1 MLSKRSSFFLVLT
14 LCLVS
19 LCDLAFTQQPRRALT
34 LAEEINLWLFIPDMD
49 RPNPRFSPD
58 GKYFAVYSERGRLD
72 LNRPEYSLRFYRS
85 AEVEKF
91 LNGPDLSRP
100 PLPSWHLRL
109 ATDKEGPIIHDWRWL
124 LDSSGV
130 VFLQRIDGKW
140 QLVIADIQKKKLQA
154 LTAKTESVDSF
165 NVRDRGHYVYTT
177 VDPHALKKLQE
188 ERQAE
193 RQAPEVVGTGRRL
206 GQLILPNDPVV
217 MEYSSPRAS
226 LWASV
231 SGKRFQVKRNGTSI
245 FPEGDLALSP
255 DGTSLVTTLKV
266 PDVPPSWEKLYPP
279 ASESSGPR
287 IHAGHE
293 SANQYVRIN
302 LQSGSVQPLTDAPIS
317 RDAGW
322 WAEGSPAWSK
332 DGEAILLPGTFL
344 KSKSDVPSRPCVAVV
359 DLRSSAS
366 ACVEEL
372 EAQTGTQADFQTV
385 SNVWFA
391 DGDKRRA
398 VISFSLPDGS
408 AGETE
413 YGLNTDN
420 TWKVTVR
427 GKGAGV
433 VRNQAFEVRV
443 KQGIDQ
449 PPLLV
454 ASNKNSS
461 RVIWDP
467 NPQLKNIELGQA
479 SVYRWKDKEGREFK
493 GGLFQPPNYKPGQR
507 YPLVIQTHGFDES
520 FFFPSGPGM
529 PTAFAARALA
539 SAGIVVLQVDEDCPF
554 VTPKEGPCAVSAYES
569 GVEKLVSEGLADPE
583 KIGIIG
589 FSRSCFYVMETLTT
603 SSLHLKAASITSG
616 LMFDY
621 WQYAFSPERGEG
633 DAIIGVPPFGEGLQ
647 QWIKQSPGFNLDKVN
662 APLMVV
668 GEGPDVLLTMWAA
681 YAGLRQMNKPVD
693 LIMLNSDEHVLTNP
707 GVRLASQ
714 GGSVDWFRFWLQGYK
729 DPDPAKAGQY
739 KRWGDL
745 KKMQAENDRKANSA
759 QAASN

>member
-14 LCLVS
+14 LCLVN
-19 LCDLAFTQQPRRALT
+19 LCDLAFPQQPRRALT
-34 LAEEINLWLFIPDMD
+34 LADEINLWLFIPDMD

-58 GKYFAVYSERGRLD
+58 EKYFAVYSERGRLD

-91 LNGPDLSRP
+91 LNGSDLSQP
-100 PLPSWHLRL
+100 PLPAWDLRL
-109 ATDKEGPIIHDWRWL
+109 ATDKGGPIIHDWRWL
-124 LDSSGV
+124 ADSSGV

-140 QLVIADIQKKKLQA
+140 QLVLADLQKKKLQA
-154 LTAKTESVDSF
+154 LTAKTENVESF
-165 NVRDRGHYVYTT
+165 DVRDRGHYVYTT

-188 ERQAE
+188 EKQAE
-193 RQAPEVVGTGRRL
+193 RQSPEIVGTGRRL

-226 LWASV
+226 LWARV
-231 SGKRFQVKRNGTSI
+231 SGQRFQVKRNGTSI

-255 DGTSLVTTLKV
+255 DGSSLVTTLKV

-302 LQSGSVQPLTDAPIS
+302 LQTGSVQPLTGAPIS
-317 RDAGW
+317 GDAGW
-322 WAEGSPAWSK
+322 WAEGGPAWSK
-332 DGEAILLPGTFL
+332 DREAILLPGTFL
-344 KSKSDVPSRPCVAVV
+344 KSMNDAPSRPCVAVV
-359 DLRSSAS
+359 ELRSSAS

-372 EAQTGTQADFQTV
+372 KAPTGTQADYHTV
-385 SNVWFA
+385 SGVRFA

-398 VISFSLPDGS
+398 VISFSRPDGS
-408 AGETE
+408 TGQTE
-413 YGLNTDN
+413 YEQQADN
-420 TWKVTVR
+420 TWD
-427 GKGAGV
+427 AAH
-433 VRNQAFEVRV
+433 NQGTAIVGNHVFEVRV
-443 KQGIDQ
+443 KQGVDQ
-449 PPLLV
+449 PPLLF
-454 ASNKNSS
+454 ASNENSS
-461 RVIWDP
+461 RLIWDP
-467 NPQLKNIELGQA
+467 NPQLKKIELGHA
-479 SVYRWKDKEGREFK
+479 SIYRWKDKEGREFK

-520 FFFPSGPGM
+520 YFFPSGPGM

-539 SAGIVVLQVDEDCPF
+539 AAGIVVLQVDEDCPF

-569 GVEKLVSEGLADPE
+569 GVDKLVSEGLADPE

-616 LMFDY
+616 LTFDY
-621 WQYAFSPERGEG
+621 WQYMFGTEG
-633 DAIIGVPPFGEGLQ
+633 DAVIGTPPFGEGLQ
-647 QWIKQSPGFNLDKVN
+647 LWLKQSPGFNLDKVK

-668 GEGPDVLLTMWAA
+668 GQGPDVLLTMWAA
-681 YAGLRQMNKPVD
+681 YAGLHQLGKPVD

-707 GVRLASQ
+707 AIRMASQ
-714 GGSVDWFRFWLQGYK
+714 GGSVDWFRFWLQGYE
-729 DPDPAKAGQY
+729 DPAPAKAEQY
-739 KRWGDL
+739 KRWREL
-745 KKMQAENDRKANSA
+745 RKLQAENDKKRLVTDSK
-759 QAASN
+759 